1 MRRLRVGRAI
11 LAERARRGM
20 TQADLAR
27 RSRVSQS
34 HMARI
39 EKGERLPS
47 LELFLRIVQVLEA
60 DPTAL
65 LREAAAGLRG
75 ASRGLSRAR
84 AGAGAETEA

>member
-1 MRRLRVGRAI
+1 MR
-11 LAERARRGM
+11 
-20 TQADLAR
+20 
-27 RSRVSQS
+27 
-34 HMARI
+34 RI

-84 AGAGAETEA
+84 AGPGPRRGLGMIGLCRGKEACTMTEEIRRIEGAGGGGGG